1 MLLAFFQSVL
11 LTGATVHSMVPGE
24 APARRDVLIQRD
36 LVSALLAPGATQGV
50 PAEAKRVDL
59 SGMHL
64 IPGLID
70 GFVNHDPDH
79 DRLYVASGVTL
90 VRDQG
95 GDLTPAMAER
105 DLLARDRGPGPWIHA
120 AGAPL
125 VGAGARTGIVVG
137 SPEEVQQKLAR
148 IFNDYH
154 LDYLSIQPG
163 LSADTWRKILDV
175 AHEHHLQVW
184 GPLVQG
190 VTLEEAL
197 GARQDGLFHL
207 GVLLPPG
214 KNWGN
219 VSAEELAPRLDALA
233 NSSTALVPT
242 LALHAARIVQP
253 KKDAP
258 ELLHLAPIYVQQ
270 WTSDALQREAF
281 FTGADALERQK
292 AAVAALALELRTLKG
307 LWEKHARLVP
317 GSASP
322 NAWLFPGHALIDELS
337 LWVRAGIA
345 PADVLRAATQGAA
358 KLLGVDD
365 RRGTIAVGKV
375 ADLVA
380 CAGDPEADLAALREP
395 RAVVLRG
402 RVLDRAALDALV
414 DDLER
419 RQVTEQKRVLGREPL
434 PLAELDLPI
443 GKVLL
448 SGRAEQRLASL
459 RLAAERF
466 AVVQRSDG
474 SVSYVTRML
483 TLGSTSL
490 ADTELT
496 LTQTLRDDLLVD
508 FDLEVKSGPRVVKTK
523 GTRAGSALNVE
534 RRMDGNFVDNV
545 PVRDALRLVDVGSV
559 LSSVIAAHHGRD
571 GEFKALY
578 FEDFEAAYGPWIMR
592 IDADGTLL
600 WHTQN
605 GAMSAQ
611 VDPQGK
617 PLAVHRERGRE
628 IVDWS
633 FTDVTLADG
642 GFALPDA
649 NRVPSKRPDSAPA
662 SGAAP
667 R

>member
-1 MLLAFFQSVL
+1 MLLAFLQSVL

-36 LVSALLAPGATQGV
+36 LVTALLAPGTTQGV
-50 PAEAKRVDL
+50 PPEAKRVDL
-59 SGMHL
+59 SGLHL

-90 VRDQG
+90 IRDQG
-95 GDLTPAMAER
+95 SDLTPAMAER

-125 VGAGARTGIVVG
+125 VGAGSRTGIVVG
-137 SPEEVQQKLAR
+137 SPEDARDKLAR
-148 IFNDYH
+148 ALNDYH
-154 LDYLSIQPG
+154 LDYLSIQPS
-163 LSADTWRKILDV
+163 LSVDTWRKILDV
-175 AHEHHLQVW
+175 AHERHLQVW

-190 VTLEEAL
+190 VTLEETLA
-197 GARQDGLFHL
+197 ARQDGLFHL

-219 VSAEELAPRLDALA
+219 VSAEELAPRVEAFA
-233 NSSTALVPT
+233 RSSTALVPT
-242 LALHAARIVQP
+242 LALHAARVVQP
-253 KKDAP
+253 RKDAP

-270 WTSDALQREAF
+270 WTTDALQREAF

-292 AAVAALALELRTLKG
+292 SAVAALALELRTLKS
-307 LWEKHARLVP
+307 LWDQHARLVP

-322 NAWLFPGHALIDELS
+322 NAWLFPGHALVDELA

-345 PADVLRAATQGAA
+345 PADVVRAATQGAA
-358 KLLGVDD
+358 KLLGIED

-380 CAGDPEADLAALREP
+380 CAADPEADIAALREP

-402 RVLDRAALDALV
+402 RVLDRAALDGLLN
-414 DDLER
+414 DLKQ
-419 RQVTEQKRVLGREPL
+419 RQVSEQKRVLGREPL
-434 PLAELDLPI
+434 PLAEIDLPI
-443 GKVLL
+443 GKVLF

-466 AVVQRSDG
+466 AVVQRTDG
-474 SVSYVTRML
+474 SVTYVTRML

-496 LTQTLRDDLLVD
+496 LAQTIQGDLLVD
-508 FDLEVKSGPRVVKTK
+508 FDLEVKSGPRMVKTK

-534 RRMDGNFVDNV
+534 RRMDGSFVDNV
-545 PVRDALRLVDVGSV
+545 PVRDALKLVDVGSV

-571 GEFKALY
+571 GEFKVLY
-578 FEDFEAAYGPWIMR
+578 FEDFEAAFGPWIMR
-592 IDADGTLL
+592 IDEGGTLL

-605 GAMSAQ
+605 GAMSATFDATGAP
-611 VDPQGK
+611 VS
-617 PLAVHRERGRE
+617 VHRERGRE

-633 FTDVTLADG
+633 FSEVSAPEG
-642 GFALPDA
+642 GFPIPAP
-649 NRVPSKRPDSAPA
+649 NRVPSKRPDAA
-662 SGAAP
+662 TGSGGAP